1 MSVTKA
7 STCERESELISF
19 LYGEANDQE
28 AAEFERHLK
37 DCRYCQNETSSFGA
51 VRESIGVWK
60 ESALTGFVSPQVA
73 VPVRQKS
80 ALAAVRAFFDLS
92 PLWMKGAVGFATVL
106 FCLLAVLSLTRSR
119 KQTIPQVAS
128 GSTYT
133 QQQVDEQVAKALK
146 NQADQLSASSS
157 SVSNARQ
164 TQPSVTMDPMPQRPR
179 VNKQTPKSGEW
190 AKVRRPLSKSE
201 RQQLAA
207 DLRLLSSKDEDTL
220 NLLGDR
226 INQEF

>member
-1 MSVTKA
+1 MSETKV
-7 STCERESELISF
+7 STCEREGELISF

-37 DCRYCQNETSSFGA
+37 GCRHCKNEMNSFGA
-51 VRESIGVWK
+51 VREAIGVWK
-60 ESALTGFVSPQVA
+60 ESALAGLVNPQV
-73 VPVRQKS
+73 VIPVRQKS
-80 ALAAVRAFFDLS
+80 ALSAVRAFFDLS
-92 PLWMKGAVGFATVL
+92 PLWMKGALGFATVL
-106 FCLLAVLSLTRSR
+106 FCLLAVLTITRSG
-119 KQTIPQVAS
+119 QQAIPQVAS
-128 GSTYT
+128 GPTYT

-157 SVSNARQ
+157 SVSDARQ
-164 TQPSVTMDPMPQRPR
+164 TQPSVTVDPMPQRPR
-179 VNKQTPKSGEW
+179 VNKQTPKSVEW
-190 AKVRRPLSKSE
+190 TKVRRPLSKSE